1 MSEVDIVD
9 THAHVLFLTTFLGVR
24 QPEGNQGHDI
34 RSGGKASAGRR
45 AKAGRIADTAE
56 RANDQTKGTTEMVHE
71 AVH

>member
-1 MSEVDIVD
+1 MAGE
-9 THAHVLFLTTFLGVR
+9 
-24 QPEGNQGHDI
+24 
-34 RSGGKASAGRR
+34 ASAGRR